1 MEYQIFQV
9 EGAFK
14 REILTLF
21 QKLKRSDNINIVLF
35 FQDTGTSLLNRSDN
49 SEKDECLIRFF
60 EIAEKLCDELS
71 EYWCDYF
78 DPSSGLSMK
87 SDSMIFFSDVEACS
101 RLMKVNYVNCAGCM
115 LINHQ
120 KFGTNFYPSSFITIA
135 PIELVKLK
143 LEKILP
149 GL

>member
-14 REILTLF
+14 RELLTLF

-71 EYWCDYF
+71 EY
-78 DPSSGLSMK
+78 
-87 SDSMIFFSDVEACS
+87 
-101 RLMKVNYVNCAGCM
+101 
-115 LINHQ
+115 
-120 KFGTNFYPSSFITIA
+120 
-135 PIELVKLK
+135 
-143 LEKILP
+143 
-149 GL
+149 